1 MSIYSEI
8 LNTVIENGRVESSE
22 EGFSKDSLIVEIEF
36 EASERELSDEET
48 QEAVEFALSHTNVSG
63 E

>member
-1 MSIYSEI
+1 MYSEI
-8 LNTVIENGRVESSE
+8 LNTVIDNGRVESSS

-48 QEAVEFALSHTNVSG
+48 QEAVEFALSHTKVSC